1 MLRTED
7 VEAGYGKIMIIQGVS
22 MELRDKEIIAIVGP
36 NGSGKSTL
44 IKAIFGLANVF
55 SGRIFFGQKDIG
67 SMEPEEKASLGLGY
81 VPQVDNIF
89 LNLKVEENLE
99 MGAFLRKSKDEIRS
113 DMKVIYEMFPIL
125 HERRRLQAST
135 LSGGEKQMLAIAR
148 ALMARP
154 SVLLLDEPTAALAP
168 KVVNEIFKKIDEIRR
183 GGVSIALVEQHAR
196 KALEFVDRGY
206 VLVAGRKV
214 LEGAGKEVLANEE
227 MIKAYIG
234 RK

>member
-1 MLRTED
+1 M
-7 VEAGYGKIMIIQGVS
+7 EAGYGKIMIIQGIS
-22 MELRDKEIIAIVGP
+22 MQLMEKEIIAIVGP

-99 MGAFLRKSKDEIRS
+99 MGAFLRKSKDEITS

-125 HERRRLQAST
+125 HERRKLQAST

-168 KVVNEIFKKIDEIRR
+168 KVVNEIFKKIDEIRH